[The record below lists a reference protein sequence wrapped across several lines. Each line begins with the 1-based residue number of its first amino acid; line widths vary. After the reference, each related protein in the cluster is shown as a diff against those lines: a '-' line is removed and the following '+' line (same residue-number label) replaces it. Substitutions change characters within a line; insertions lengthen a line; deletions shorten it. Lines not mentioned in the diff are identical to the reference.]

1 MHPLR
6 GTGKTAKAEQVNADD
21 VVCGMR
27 RAVMGNDLQLL
38 RWVSLHSQSCSL
50 DP

>member
-1 MHPLR
+1 
-6 GTGKTAKAEQVNADD
+6 VNADD

-38 RWVSLHSQSCSL
+38 RWVSMHNHCRAFSAYRILP
-50 DP
+50 D